1 MKLLL
6 DTHILMWTLTDDPRL
21 SASARTLIEHADSEI
36 YYSVISVWETDI
48 KHHLHPDVLSINGE
62 QLAAYCHEAGFHSL
76 SLTVRHISPLHT
88 LTRKPDAPAHRD
100 PFDRI
105 MICQALSEGMF
116 FLTHD
121 SLLPFYN
128 EPCIIPV

>member
-48 KHHLHPDVLSINGE
+48 KHLLHPDVLSSCAFRSNRYI
-62 QLAAYCHEAGFHSL
+62 FD
-76 SLTVRHISPLHT
+76 SP
-88 LTRKPDAPAHRD
+88 PQD
-100 PFDRI
+100 
-105 MICQALSEGMF
+105 E
-116 FLTHD
+116 
-121 SLLPFYN
+121 
-128 EPCIIPV
+128 